1 MSALRRKEGD
11 SYSIDIDVNALT
23 FEQIERINKDYM
35 NYTKQYYIFDPD
47 QPSNR
52 DIHTA
57 RRLRIRFERAYY
69 PYSLKF

>member
-11 SYSIDIDVNALT
+11 IYSIDIDVNAFT
-23 FEQIERINKDYM
+23 FEQIERINKDNM
-35 NYTKQYYIFDPD
+35 NYTKQYYIFNLE

-57 RRLRIRFERAYY
+57 SRLGIRFI
-69 PYSLKF
+69 FT